1 MSRKEQNNF
10 NNMMGTLLNNGG
22 ASKSKKA
29 QTKLD
34 KPTEKDWSEELEFE
48 EVKVPENLDAA
59 VAESDKIIG
68 DIMKNIASEI
78 EDAAAE
84 NNEANVGCEAES
96 SKNGTEDSVMSGLK
110 TDDTNKEVKA
120 EETNNMVEG
129 RKPETVTAIIPAGA
143 IIKGNLE
150 FNTDLS
156 IAGQI
161 EGDIKCEKTIYVR
174 TGAIIKGNLE
184 ADSIFIEGTELT
196 GDLKAKS
203 KVEISGKSAL
213 DGNITAGNVLLDGIV
228 KGNITASEMLDI
240 RDNGKVKGDIKANLL
255 ESVKGATICG
265 MVEVGAFKE

>member
-10 NNMMGTLLNNGG
+10 NNMMGTLLNNSG
-22 ASKSKKA
+22 ASKSKKV
-29 QTKLD
+29 QTKLE

-68 DIMKNIASEI
+68 DIMRNIANEI
-78 EDAAAE
+78 EDVATD
-84 NNEANVGCEAES
+84 NNGAES
-96 SKNGTEDSVMSGLK
+96 IENGTEDSVMSGLK
-110 TDDTNKEVKA
+110 TEDTNKEVKV